1 MMTKDKNSEN
11 APQLEIT
18 EVVLVYCNIVNNQY
32 HRDSNVLFTFVSN
45 KSFSQLLNISSKN
58 YIYSEI
64 FYSKFSYIDVSFTD
78 QSSAPLDIEDRV
90 NLTLAN
96 NEKVI

>member
-32 HRDSNVLFTFVSN
+32 HRDSNVSN
-45 KSFSQLLNISSKN
+45 KSFSHLLNISSKN

-78 QSSAPLDIEDRV
+78 QNSAPLDIEDRV
-90 NLTLAN
+90 NLTLSN
-96 NEKVI
+96 NEKFI